1 MNCRDE
7 SNLNLSVEKKHDA
20 NIKNHKADD
29 EEDHDDD
36 DDEDEYEDVNMRYAD
51 SWPCFGKVCQSPTK
65 ICFG

>member
-51 SWPCFGKVCQSPTK
+51 S
-65 ICFG
+65 